1 MDEPEW
7 TLPMIEV
14 PDFLAGTGLR
24 DAAADILAR
33 AEKAAGVRA
42 VEDLIGRGRE
52 EEAMAR
58 ALAVYG
64 IDASHVRSLVYVN
77 YLPGANATTFPRGTV
92 KLDASAFDS
101 GAGRLGS
108 TLAHE
113 IEVHVNEQLEKD
125 RWYEG
130 KVGADLNQVEAYD
143 HQLATAERFGLS
155 DEEVEEIRSKRD
167 EYYDRLDEE
176 YKKRVDAGIYDLK
189 PGEEDR

>member
-42 VEDLIGRGRE
+42 VEDLIGRGRN

-64 IDASHVRSLVYVN
+64 IDASHVKRLSYVDD
-77 YLPGANATTFPRGTV
+77 LPGTMATTGPDGTV
-92 KLDASAFDS
+92 ELDPGAFDS
-101 GAGRLGS
+101 AGELGS

-113 IEVHVNEQLEKD
+113 IEIHVNEQLEKD
-125 RWYEG
+125 RWHNGEVS
-130 KVGADLNQVEAYD
+130 KALNQVEAYD
-143 HQLATAERFGLS
+143 HELANAERFGLS
-155 DEEVEEIRSKRD
+155 DEEVEEIRGARKK
-167 EYYDRLDEE
+167 YYDLLDAE
-176 YKKRVDAGIYDLK
+176 YKKRVDAGTYDLK
-189 PGEEDR
+189 AGEETR